1 MGKNISYRRNL
12 IPTERKPSLKKGF
25 LGRNPNLS
33 VAFNPTVTSVI
44 NGMESILGSEHGYS
58 VSKKGIAKG
67 KTPFTDSTPHSLG
80 RFLGKYDMS
89 YEKITDAEGKPK
101 YRFTTIYGDPDNPG
115 VYHELW
121 WDYMEEGAMRNAYQK
136 AVKRGLEPLYRHATG
151 ANAQAAAL
159 ALHEELMR
167 GDASTEGGRR
177 THKQKRNRKQK
188 TRKSRK

>member
-1 MGKNISYRRNL
+1 MSGLPNSENPSSANQQ
-12 IPTERKPSLKKGF
+12 PTKKV
-25 LGRNPNLS
+25 R
-33 VAFNPTVTSVI
+33 FNPTVRSVI

-67 KTPFTDSTPHSLG
+67 KTSFTNATSHSLG
-80 RFLGKYDMS
+80 RFLGAYDMS
-89 YEKITDAEGKPK
+89 YEKIKDAEGNTK

-136 AVKRGLEPLYRHATG
+136 AVKRGLEPLYRHATRE
-151 ANAQAAAL
+151 NAHAAAL
-159 ALHEELMR
+159 TLQKELTSE
-167 GDASTEGGRR
+167 GASTEGGRR
-177 THKQKRNRKQK
+177 THKQKRNRNRKQK